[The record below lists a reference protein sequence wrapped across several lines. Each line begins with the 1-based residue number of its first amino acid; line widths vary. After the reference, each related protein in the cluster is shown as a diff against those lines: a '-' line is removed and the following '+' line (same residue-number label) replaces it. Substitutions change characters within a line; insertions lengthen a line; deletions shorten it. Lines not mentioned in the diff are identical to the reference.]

1 MEQTTNYNLKKPADN
16 ENADIADINEN
27 MDILDTTIK
36 EISEKANEKELP
48 DTTNDDV
55 GKVLRVNSSGNW
67 EAAEIEIP
75 EITVDTALS
84 STSTNPV
91 QNKVV
96 KVALDEKATTA
107 NYTAALSTSWT
118 SKTGYVQQTVT
129 VSGLLATDNPII
141 DLVTTTSGF
150 EAEQEAWSKVFKAVV
165 AKNSITFY
173 ASEATAKKIN
183 LQIKVVR

>member
-16 ENADIADINEN
+16 ENADITDINEN

-48 DTTNDDV
+48 DTTNDDA

-96 KVALDEKATTA
+96 KAVLDEKATTA
-107 NYTAALSTSWT
+107 TYTATTTADWT
-118 SKTGYVQQTVT
+118 DQTGYYTQTVT
-129 VSGLLATDNPII
+129 VAGLLATDNPII
-141 DLVTTTSGF
+141 DLVTTTAGF
-150 EAEQEAWSKVFKAVV
+150 EAEYEAWDKLFKITTATD
-165 AKNSITFY
+165 SITLY
-173 ASEATAKKIN
+173 ASETITTALN